1 MNRRSKFFQSAYHIK
16 PITPPTTFNEC
27 DVTPIID
34 QNEVAV
40 LCPVTEHGLVGDVLS
55 RALRAT
61 SPEMQNSLLSLLS
74 DNGITPDTKFSSLDD
89 DTRMNLSSG
98 IHRDSTEKHFWID
111 TKMFIRIHLLTKA
124 RKQHANRS
132 RKLRSKRQ
140 IKGVTLQIC
149 TVCISCKN
157 RIVCHK

>member
-34 QNEVAV
+34 QDEVAV

-61 SPEMQNSLLSLLS
+61 SLEMQNSLLSLLS

-89 DTRMNLSSG
+89 ETRMNLV
-98 IHRDSTEKHFWID
+98 
-111 TKMFIRIHLLTKA
+111 
-124 RKQHANRS
+124 
-132 RKLRSKRQ
+132 KLRCCQSPSEVKAYYNALSSYFDSVN
-140 IKGVTLQIC
+140 ITEG
-149 TVCISCKN
+149 SGEGSGEGSAN
-157 RIVCHK
+157 E